1 MTNRVATG
9 DGTRDWV
16 GHWRFLMGAR
26 TGSSALYAAGVTA
39 ILAAA
44 LAGCAT
50 SNSGT
55 GATKASAPTSP
66 LSAVRLAS
74 KTTSGASSFTGTISL
89 HATAKSGA
97 SGSQNVAMTATM
109 AEQVHPSLLV
119 ELRIGT
125 FSAAGTTLPGGM
137 DEIVTPSALY
147 MKWSFLTQEL
157 HLTKPWL
164 GIPLSSLSKSTGINL
179 SQLSSQATNSSPL
192 NESQMLA
199 GASDVR
205 KVGTGT
211 VNGVAVTE
219 YTGTLN
225 LQKGLQQLHGSV
237 KSQVQKEI
245 TAAGLTT
252 ATFTMWIDANH
263 TMRKAIIN
271 ENGANLTEK
280 ITVTVDTLNQP
291 VNIHVPTASQT
302 TPLPSSALSG
312 LSS

>member
-1 MTNRVATG
+1 
-9 DGTRDWV
+9 
-16 GHWRFLMGAR
+16 MGAR

-55 GATKASAPTSP
+55 GATKASTQISP

-74 KTTSGASSFTGTISL
+74 KTTSGASSFTGTMSL
-89 HATAKSGA
+89 QAAAKSG
-97 SGSQNVAMTATM
+97 SKSQDVSMTATM
-109 AEQVHPSLLV
+109 AEQLHPSLLAEV
-119 ELRIGT
+119 QIGT
-125 FSAAGTTLPGGM
+125 LSAAGSTLPGGL

-147 MKWSFLTQEL
+147 MKWAFLTQEL

-164 GIPLSSLSKSTGINL
+164 GIPLSSLSKGTGINL
-179 SQLSSQATNSSPL
+179 GQLFSQATSSSPL

-199 GASDVR
+199 GASHVR

-211 VNGVAVTE
+211 IDGVAVTE
-219 YTGTLN
+219 YTGTLS
-225 LQKGLQQLHGSV
+225 LDKGIQYLSGSV

-252 ATFTMWIDANH
+252 ATFTVWIDANN
-263 TMRKAIIN
+263 TMRKAVVH
-271 ENGANLTEK
+271 ENGANLTE
-280 ITVTVDTLNQP
+280 TVTVTVATLNQP
-291 VNIHVPTASQT
+291 VNIKVPAADQT
-302 TPLPSSALSG
+302 SPLPSSALSG

>member
-1 MTNRVATG
+1 
-9 DGTRDWV
+9 
-16 GHWRFLMGAR
+16 MGAR

-74 KTTSGASSFTGTISL
+74 KTTSGASSFTGTISVQ
-89 HATAKSGA
+89 ATAKSGT

-137 DEIVTPSALY
+137 DEIVTPSAFY

-164 GIPLSSLSKSTGINL
+164 GIPLSSLGKGTGINL
-179 SQLSSQATNSSPL
+179 SQLFSQATSSSPL

-199 GASDVR
+199 GASGVR

-211 VNGVAVTE
+211 IDGVAVTE
-219 YTGTLN
+219 YTGTLS
-225 LQKGLQQLHGSV
+225 LHKGIQHLSGSV

-252 ATFTMWIDANH
+252 ATFTMWIDGQH
-263 TMRKAIIN
+263 VMRKAIIK
-271 ENGANLTEK
+271 ENGTNLTET
-280 ITVTVDTLNQP
+280 ITFTIDTLNQP
-291 VNIHVPTASQT
+291 VNIRVPAADQT
-302 TPLPSSALSG
+302 SPLPSSALSG